1 MRARGLSLFLGG
13 EMLLAFEG
21 VALASEAGGG
31 HGLNWWDFTLRSVN
45 FIILV
50 LILGKLL
57 KKPISNFF
65 TSRREN
71 IKLLLAE
78 LNEKQ
83 AQADAKAAEYRSRLS
98 LLEDET
104 RKIVSE
110 LITEGEAERQRIL
123 EGANRQAEYVRQQ
136 AQLAIQQEIKA
147 ARESLQEEVANLSVS
162 AAEDILRKNIKSED
176 QDRLIKDFMMRVVEA
191 K

>member
-31 HGLNWWDFTLRSVN
+31 HLNWWDFTLRSVN
-45 FIILV
+45 FVILV

-78 LNEKQ
+78 LSEKQ
-83 AQADAKAAEYRSRLS
+83 ALADAKAAEYRSRLS

-162 AAEDILRKNIKSED
+162 AAEDLLRKNIKSED